1 MKHLIC
7 IVFGIGVMLAQSH
20 AAGFE
25 VKTSSIISQPALEV
39 LGEHNGSWYAI
50 GLEKPGNLNKPPRY
64 KIMKYAAGFSNGTSS
79 ELYPSFGEKT
89 HYLQAAI
96 INNKISLFYGRC
108 ELRVDESAMMN
119 TQEGRA
125 VMPVI
130 ERQDFDLNTL
140 QPAGSAVVIFD
151 QKDDYFA
158 ASGIEIVQNADKSK
172 TAVLI
177 KPYYKY
183 QKYKVVFTDNQ
194 SGTETSHTYSFK
206 DLKEYLSFVNAGI
219 NNNGQ
224 MYVVAKVRTD
234 IPGTPQSKN
243 GDKYHLF
250 SLNKN
255 SKEPAKADFTPSGE
269 SGKPVSPLKTA
280 VLGNGELVIAFD
292 RFSDAAGTAYEGLSV
307 VKFNEALSVTGQ
319 RDIQPSEK
327 LVPLAEQYNKFKK
340 GREFSN
346 VELQQV
352 FPLEG
357 SNFMLLTEYHARTPN
372 TGKDA
377 PVTVERSFMITYRM
391 DEALN
396 VRKQNFIHKKQKSAV
411 VDYAFSAQAYR
422 KGNDVYLFYNDD
434 WESDDAANMNLK
446 CSYLPENG
454 ESSIKKVLNTSGSFF
469 TSMAQVFMGENNRIL
484 FREDRLVDFGDITKE
499 VKLLEVTINE

>member
-1 MKHLIC
+1 MKHLL
-7 IVFGIGVMLAQSH
+7 FTTIGFAVALPLTYAG
-20 AAGFE
+20 GFE

-39 LGEHNGSWYAI
+39 LGEYNGSWYAI

-64 KIMKYAAGFSNGTSS
+64 KIMKYATGFSNGTSS

-89 HYLQAAI
+89 HYLRAAI

-108 ELRVDESAMMN
+108 EWRTDEDAMMN

-130 ERQDFDLNTL
+130 ERQDFDLHTL
-140 QPAGSAVVIFD
+140 QPVGNAVVIFD

-158 ASGIEIVQNADKSK
+158 ASGIEIVQTADKGK
-172 TAVLI
+172 TAILI

-183 QKYKVVFTDNQ
+183 QKYKVVFVDNQ
-194 SGTETSHTYSFK
+194 SGTETSLSYSFK

-224 MYVVAKVRTD
+224 MYIVAKIRND
-234 IPGTPQSKN
+234 IPGITQSKN
-243 GDKYHLF
+243 SSKYYLF
-250 SLNKN
+250 SLNKH
-255 SKEPAKADFTPSGE
+255 SKEPLKTDFTPSGE
-269 SGKPVSPLKTA
+269 SGKPVSALKTA
-280 VLGNGELVIAFD
+280 VLENGELVIAFD
-292 RFSDAAGTAYEGLSV
+292 RFSDAAGTVYEGLSV
-307 VKFNEALSVTGQ
+307 IKFNETLSVTGQ

-327 LVPLAEQYNKFKK
+327 LIPLAEQYNKFKK

-346 VELQQV
+346 VELQKV
-352 FPLEG
+352 FPLESG
-357 SNFMLLTEYHARTPN
+357 NFMLLTEYHARLHN
-372 TGKDA
+372 GKDA
-377 PVTVERSFMITYRM
+377 PVVIERSFMITYRI

-434 WESDDAANMNLK
+434 WESDDANNMNLK
-446 CSYLPENG
+446 CTFLPENG
-454 ESSIKKVLNTSGSFF
+454 ESSIKKVLNTSGNFF
-469 TSMAQVFMGENNRIL
+469 TSMAQVFTGENNRIL
-484 FREDRLVDFGDITKE
+484 FREDRLVDYGDITKE